1 MPMTLESVMP
11 LVREG
16 RGEIIVVDSGSTDRT
31 LEIAR
36 SYGAKIFSEPWKG
49 FAAQKNSAMD
59 KATCDWVLQLD
70 ADEALEPELAEE
82 ICRIVEFPTDMD
94 HKQRKGR
101 IQELAYVFSP
111 RTLKEV
117 HQATQRAGTKT
128 RDYGSFDRLSGF
140 GFLARIFF
148 WAAGSSTADSIPI
161 PSCASSAAAQGNSRN
176 TALIPR

>member
-94 HKQRKGR
+94 RKQRKGR

-117 HQATQRAGTKT
+117 HQATQRAGTKLAIMAPSI
-128 RDYGSFDRLSGF
+128 DCPVF